1 MLVVKPSTMKASFL
15 SVSYVLVTK
24 WYSSPKCITG
34 KMWSYRIYWW
44 FISSSS
50 QPWTPYGFFPVRRRR
65 EVAVVLPA
73 PKIHLWLVP
82 VERWPCGQLRKN
94 LGVMIF
100 RRLHMTM
107 LRLLGFHLWV
117 ICTILQWSDE
127 LPYQER
133 APLWPP
139 TNKGLTKGCSD
150 QNSSHLSGEFSRSN
164 GHRFSWPTH
173 QTIPPD
179 PWHSLLACS
188 NCLSASNSVPSLFWA
203 KSHSLEQYTPA
214 DWETQPCRLTLA
226 LTPGASSHSWYSL
239 RRSWK
244 SGDVVIVGSQSWVG
258 KVHQKLW
265 RSKPRHGPSRS
276 TSSG

>member
-139 TNKGLTKGCSD
+139 TNKGSPRVAVIKTPLISLENFQEVMATGSHGQLTKPF
-150 QNSSHLSGEFSRSN
+150 H
-164 GHRFSWPTH
+164 
-173 QTIPPD
+173 
-179 PWHSLLACS
+179 
-188 NCLSASNSVPSLFWA
+188 
-203 KSHSLEQYTPA
+203 
-214 DWETQPCRLTLA
+214 
-226 LTPGASSHSWYSL
+226 LTPGTACWH
-239 RRSWK
+239 
-244 SGDVVIVGSQSWVG
+244 VPTV
-258 KVHQKLW
+258 
-265 RSKPRHGPSRS
+265 
-276 TSSG
+276 